1 MAFTLKELPYSK
13 NALAPY
19 ISEETMDYHHGKHL
33 QTYVNNTN
41 NLIAGTEFEGA
52 SIEEIIVKSKQGPLF
67 NNAAQVWNHNFF
79 FECMTPNSAG
89 KPTGELMT
97 SIESAF
103 GSYEGFKDKF
113 AKTAAGQFGS
123 GWAWLVKKSDGNLDV
138 VSYSNALTPLLED
151 DKKPLLV
158 IDVWEHAYY
167 LKYQNRRP
175 EFIAAFWQVV
185 DWQVVSNRFEQNQ

>member
-13 NALAPY
+13 NALSPY
-19 ISEETMDYHHGKHL
+19 ISEETMDFHHGKHL

-41 NLIAGTEFEGA
+41 NLIAGTDFEGL
-52 SIEEIIVKSKQGPLF
+52 SIEEIIVNAKQGPLF

-79 FECMTPNSAG
+79 FECMTPNSNG
-89 KPTGELMT
+89 KPSGELQT
-97 SIESAF
+97 AIDCAF
-103 GSYEGFKDKF
+103 GSFDAFKDKF

-167 LKYQNRRP
+167 VDYRNARP
-175 EFIAAFWQVV
+175 KFIDAF
-185 DWQVVSNRFEQNQ
+185 FEVINWDFVAKNL

>member
-19 ISEETMDYHHGKHL
+19 ISEETMDFHHGKHL
-33 QTYVNNTN
+33 QAYVNNTN
-41 NLIAGTEFEGA
+41 NLIAGTEFENL
-52 SIEEIIVKSKQGPLF
+52 SIEDIIKKSKQGPLF

-79 FECMTPNSAG
+79 FECLSPSSSG
-89 KPTGELMT
+89 KPTGELLT
-97 SIESAF
+97 AIDSAF
-103 GSYEGFKDKF
+103 GSFEAFKDKF

-123 GWAWLVKKSDGNLDV
+123 GWAWLVKNNDGKLDV
-138 VSYSNALTPLLED
+138 VSYSNALTPVLE

-167 LKYQNRRP
+167 VDYRNARP
-175 EFIAAFWQVV
+175 KFIDAF
-185 DWQVVSNRFEQNQ
+185 FEVINWDYVAKQF

>member
-1 MAFTLKELPYSK
+1 MSFTLKELPYSK

-19 ISEETMDYHHGKHL
+19 ISEETMDFHHGKHL

-151 DKKPLLV
+151 DKKLLLV

-167 LKYQNRRP
+167 VDYRNARP
-175 EFIAAFWQVV
+175 KFIDAF
-185 DWQVVSNRFEQNQ
+185 FEVINWDFVANQL

>member
-19 ISEETMDYHHGKHL
+19 ISEETMDFHHGKHL

-97 SIESAF
+97 AIDSAF
-103 GSYEGFKDKF
+103 GSFEGFKDKF

-167 LKYQNRRP
+167 VDYRNARP
-175 EFIAAFWQVV
+175 KFIDAF
-185 DWQVVSNRFEQNQ
+185 FEVINWDFVANQL